1 MNWKKLLTLAGAAL
15 MAAACAENSGPVQ
28 AFEDGPETRPFF
40 STAPAPGMDV
50 LARTVPLA
58 TSLSVKKEVERENN
72 NWLRLPDAG
81 IEIYIPK
88 GALPKEEMGLGM
100 EAHAG
105 DRVAFEFYPHG
116 VTFKKPITIEIAVT
130 GTEAEYLLA
139 NNTPNGILNDY
150 LGVYYEGDGS
160 EGNVDPTETF
170 VVYYGNGKLVFQT
183 THFSGYALAF

>member
-28 AFEDGPETRPFF
+28 AFEDGPEARPFF

-50 LARTVPLA
+50 LGRTVPLA
-58 TSLSVKKEVERENN
+58 YDMGVKAEVDDDEST
-72 NWLRLPDAG
+72 WLRLPAAG
-81 IEIYIPK
+81 IEVYVPA
-88 GALPKEEMGLGM
+88 GAVDDTEWIGLL
-100 EAHAG
+100 AHAG

-116 VTFKKPITIEIAVT
+116 ITFNTPITIKIEVE
-130 GTEAEYLLA
+130 GTEAEYLLKQD
-139 NNTPNGILNDY
+139 TPNGILNDF

-160 EGNVDPTETF
+160 QGNVDAVETF
-170 VVYYGNGKLVFQT
+170 PVYYGNGKLVFQT